1 MRVMGISG
9 MPGSGKSLVS
19 DIAIEKGAKI
29 VSMGD
34 IIREEA
40 RKRNESTKVTARKLR
55 EEHGDYIVA
64 ELTIAKV
71 KKLLQNNNYPL
82 IIIEG
87 IRSLYE
93 VNLFKDTFEDFFI
106 LSIFA
111 NPALR
116 FDRLKQ
122 RKRSDDSDNYE
133 EFLNRDIMELDF
145 GIGGV
150 ISLSDCIIINE
161 TTLDDYVSKINKF
174 FNDKTDL

>member
-40 RKRNESTKVTARKLR
+40 RKINESTKVTARKLR
-55 EEHGDYIVA
+55 EEQGDYIVA

-71 KKLLQNNNYPL
+71 KKLLQNNDCPL

-93 VNLFKDTFEDFFI
+93 VNLFKDNFEDFFI

-111 NPALR
+111 NPTLR

-122 RKRSDDSDNYE
+122 RKRSDDQI
-133 EFLNRDIMELDF
+133 IMKNF
-145 GIGGV
+145 
-150 ISLSDCIIINE
+150 
-161 TTLDDYVSKINKF
+161 
-174 FNDKTDL
+174 